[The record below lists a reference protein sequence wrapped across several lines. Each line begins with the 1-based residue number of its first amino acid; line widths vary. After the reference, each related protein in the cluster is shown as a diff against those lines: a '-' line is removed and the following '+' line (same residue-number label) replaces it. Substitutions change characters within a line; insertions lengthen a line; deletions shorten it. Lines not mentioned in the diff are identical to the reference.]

1 MIDQLKQRISTALA
15 DAVRAVTGQQI
26 DPPPVQDPPR
36 PEMGDLASPVALQAA
51 KLAGGNPREVAGRLV
66 AHLEEHPVPGVSG
79 WTIAGPGFLNAHLDR
94 SEALAAL
101 LRRVSSPEHPERDE
115 KVIVEHTSINP
126 NKAAHIGHLRNSVL
140 GDTLARVFRRDGF
153 PTEVHNYIDDT
164 GVQVADVVIGFL
176 DLRELTAEQVR
187 ALPEPFDFYCWDLYT
202 EVSQRME
209 GDESL
214 RQRRRDVL
222 LALEENAGPEAELA
236 AVIVERI
243 VARHLA
249 TMGRLGIEYDVLI
262 REGDVL
268 ALDLWSDAFER
279 LRGSENVY
287 FAGEGKHEGC
297 WMMHLAGT
305 EGFSELEEADKVLV
319 RSNGVA
325 TYVAKDIAYHFWK
338 FGLLDRDF
346 RYLPVPGVPPRTD
359 EEQVFEST
367 REGGEARSFG
377 RADRA
382 VTVIDVRQSYLQA
395 IVQQAFFV
403 VGEPEAGRNLTH
415 FAYEM
420 VALSPRTARALGIPI
435 DEESGDRQFVE
446 MSGRKG
452 FGVKADDLLDE
463 LVRRA
468 SEEVGTRNPELPAG
482 ERDAIGRAIAIG
494 AARYFLLKFS
504 RNTVIVFDLEEALAF
519 EGETGPYIQ
528 YAAVRASHIFDR
540 LRVQAGVEPD
550 EVVGALLEGRTATVP
565 EPVGIADV
573 AARLAADDGELW
585 GLILA
590 LGKLDEVVRQARES
604 MEVAVLARY
613 AFALAQQFNRF
624 YHGYPILQADDAGD
638 RALRILVADA
648 FRRQLQSVV
657 EVMGIPVPER
667 M

>member
-1 MIDQLKQRISTALA
+1 VIDHLRERISVGLA
-15 DAVRAVTGQQI
+15 DAVGAVTGQPI
-26 DPPPVQDPPR
+26 SPPPVQDPPR

-51 KLAGGNPREVAGRLV
+51 KRAGANPREMATRLV
-66 AHLEEHPVPGVSG
+66 DYLTANPIEGVG
-79 WTIAGPGFLNAHLDR
+79 EWTIAGPGFLNARLDR
-94 SEALAAL
+94 ATVLTELMRGVL
-101 LRRVSSPEHPERDE
+101 EPGQERRHE

-140 GDTLARVFRRDGF
+140 GDTLARVFRREGF

-176 DLRELTAEQVR
+176 DLRAMSAEQVR
-187 ALPEPFDFYCWDLYT
+187 ELPEPFDFLCWDLYT
-202 EVSQRME
+202 EVSRRLD
-209 GDESL
+209 GDEAL

-222 LALEENAGPEAELA
+222 LALEENKGPEAEIA
-236 AVIVERI
+236 AVVVDRI
-243 VARHLA
+243 VARHLG
-249 TMGRLGIEYDVLI
+249 TMRRLGIEYDVLI

-268 ALDLWSDAFER
+268 ALDLWADAFER
-279 LRGSENVY
+279 LRSSDNVY
-287 FAGEGKHEGC
+287 FAEEGKHEGC

-338 FGLLDRDF
+338 FGLLERDF
-346 RYLPVPGVPPRTD
+346 RYVPVPGVPSNADGGR
-359 EEQVFEST
+359 VWESK
-367 REGGEARSFG
+367 RAGGEERG
-377 RADRA
+377 YGHADRA

-395 IVQQAFFV
+395 IVQQSFFV

-420 VALSPRTARALGIPI
+420 VALSPRTAKALGIPI
-435 DEESGDRQFVE
+435 GEDAEDRQFVE

-452 FGVKADDLLDE
+452 YGVKADELLDE

-468 SEEVGTRNPELPAG
+468 SEEVGDRNPELAAE

-528 YAAVRASHIFDR
+528 YAAVRAAHIFDR
-540 LRVQAGVEPD
+540 LRSQAGVDPD
-550 EVVGALLEGRTATVP
+550 AVVESVLNGNSAEVP
-565 EPVGIADV
+565 EPVEARAV
-573 AARLAADDGELW
+573 AERLEQDEGELW
-585 GLILA
+585 SLILA
-590 LGKLDEVVRQARES
+590 LGKLDEVVRQARDS

-613 AFALAQQFNRF
+613 AFSLAQHFNRF
-624 YHGYPILQADDAGD
+624 YHGYPILQADDPAD

-648 FRRQLQSVV
+648 FRRQLQAVV
-657 EVMGIPVPER
+657 GVMGIPVPER